1 MTVRDL
7 LQDAAGNLW
16 RMKLRATLTI
26 AGVLI
31 AIAAFVSMLSFG
43 AGMQKT
49 IADNFE
55 AMGLFTTMYVYPAG
69 KGPRQGRRH
78 NPERNKTGERGS
90 SDTLETHDTLAE
102 SDTLESDST
111 AIVTNTEQEKH
122 PLDSLAV
129 ERLAGIPG
137 VKLAYPYENL
147 AVNVRFRDT
156 SFDTKA
162 RAVPVSALAT
172 KMFTHF
178 KAGKAYGSDTAREIL
193 VTDRFL
199 LKAGVKLD
207 SVESVLGDSVIV
219 SVSVVSLDSAISHA
233 LFDKNLD
240 SVREHFSDL
249 RFDSLADA
257 DYRSRLFSRELSG
270 VFGRFVDGYMNSRA
284 EVAETLTISGVIDA
298 GLEEAVK
305 PVVLPVGAGRRFSE
319 AGFSGSQ
326 QDFLTSLASG
336 KLPGFSGGGE
346 SATEYSRVTLNL
358 DQGVPYQSIKDS
370 VEALGYDTYSF
381 AEEFSQIQ
389 NVFLF
394 FNMALGMI
402 GLIALVTASLGIV
415 NTMVMSILER
425 RREIGVLKS
434 LGADDSDIRMMYLFE
449 SAFIGI
455 VGAVGGIVVGWL
467 ITRGAA
473 LVAKFYMESKD
484 IPPMDFFALPW
495 WLIVISLGI
504 GLFVSVVA
512 GMYPASRAASVDPVQ
527 ALRSE

>member
-7 LQDAAGNLW
+7 LQNAAGNLW
-16 RMKLRATLTI
+16 RMKLRAILTI

-69 KGPRQGRRH
+69 KGPLHGRRH
-78 NPERNKTGERGS
+78 DSKRDKIGRQDS
-90 SDTLETHDTLAE
+90 QDTHAE
-102 SDTLESDST
+102 SDTLSADST
-111 AIVTNTEQEKH
+111 VTVAITKQERH

-129 ERLAGIPG
+129 ARLAGIPG

-147 AVNVRFRDT
+147 AIDVRFRDT
-156 SFDTKA
+156 SFSAKA

-172 KMFTHF
+172 KMFTQF
-178 KAGKAYGSDTAREIL
+178 KAGKAFTSDTADEIL

-199 LKAGVKLD
+199 MQAGVDID
-207 SVESVLGDSVIV
+207 SAGTVLGDSVVV

-240 SVREHFSDL
+240 SVREHFSGV
-249 RFDSLADA
+249 RFDSLRDA
-257 DYRSRLFSRELSG
+257 DYRSRLISRELSG
-270 VFGRFVDGYMNSRA
+270 VFGRFVDGYLNSRA
-284 EVAETLTISGVIDA
+284 EVSETLRIAGVIDG
-298 GLEEAVK
+298 GLEQAVK
-305 PVVLPVGAGRRFSE
+305 PVVLPVGAGRTFSE

-336 KLPGFSGGGE
+336 KLPGFDSGGE
-346 SATEYSRVTLNL
+346 STTEYSRVTLNL
-358 DQGVPYQSIKDS
+358 DQHVPYQAIKDS

-449 SAFIGI
+449 SAFIGL
-455 VGAVGGIVVGWL
+455 VGAVAGIVIGWL

-512 GMYPASRAASVDPVQ
+512 GIYPAERAAKVDPVQ